1 MIFFSRKDCRRVQS
15 LRIFV
20 TGAKTLRNKTESSAK
35 AKEEI
40 NMDTNMK
47 ENSMNELN
55 ISEMEQASGGIL
67 PILLGLGTLA
77 LGGVIIAVMP
87 DKKK

>member
-1 MIFFSRKDCRRVQS
+1 
-15 LRIFV
+15 
-20 TGAKTLRNKTESSAK
+20 
-35 AKEEI
+35 
-40 NMDTNMK
+40 
-47 ENSMNELN
+47 
-55 ISEMEQASGGIL
+55 MEQDSGGIL

>member
-1 MIFFSRKDCRRVQS
+1 M
-15 LRIFV
+15 
-20 TGAKTLRNKTESSAK
+20 LRNKTESSAK

-40 NMDTNMK
+40 NMDANMK

-55 ISEMEQASGGIL
+55 QSEMEQASGGIL

>member
-1 MIFFSRKDCRRVQS
+1 
-15 LRIFV
+15 
-20 TGAKTLRNKTESSAK
+20 
-35 AKEEI
+35 
-40 NMDTNMK
+40 MDTNMK
-47 ENSMNELN
+47 EISINELN
-55 ISEMEQASGGIL
+55 QNEMEQASGGIL